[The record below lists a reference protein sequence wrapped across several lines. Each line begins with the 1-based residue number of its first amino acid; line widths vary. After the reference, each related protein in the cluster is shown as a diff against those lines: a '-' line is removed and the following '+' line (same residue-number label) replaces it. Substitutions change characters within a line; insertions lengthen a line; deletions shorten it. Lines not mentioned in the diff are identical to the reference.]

1 MRRNGHV
8 CRQYIRGNMQRT
20 QAEKETRLHAGGQ
33 PRATSAPA
41 HKRHPIAA
49 YLQAAAL
56 IAALSHTSSAQTPPN
71 PVPTPAR
78 NPASSKP
85 ATPPPTPQQEAPAL
99 IIHQAVR
106 RVIVDVVVTDPRN
119 RPVLGLKADDFR
131 IFEDGKPQTIRHF
144 DAHSPSES
152 DNPLPRLPEL
162 PPHTFMNLPS
172 SPETGPITVILYDLL
187 NTPLDVQLSAHRSIL
202 HFLKSNPPTG
212 QTAIFVLS
220 DRLHLL
226 QGFTGDKTQLLAAAD
241 SKAAHSQRST
251 ILESPNDVDQAAQS
265 ISDAGQGPA
274 GEVAG
279 AGPGKPAP
287 GLNGA
292 ADHSNT
298 PSSPED
304 MLAHAEAL
312 EASAMLDLRVD
323 STLEALNQIAGFL
336 SAVPGRKN
344 LIWLSGSFPVNIA
357 PDPDAAFSGYDLV
370 RSYAEKIKMTGDLL
384 NESQVAVYPVDI
396 RGLTVNPMFD
406 ASSRKTYAPGS
417 AGASGI
423 PADVKAVQD
432 YTRQQT
438 AEHST
443 MDAIGGQTGGH
454 AFYNTNGLEQA
465 MQSAVKDGS
474 SYYSL
479 EYAPTN
485 PEYDG
490 SLRKLKVTL
499 DHRGLQL
506 AYRRSYFADD
516 LETGTRDPQT
526 GKVEK
531 FDPAETAPELGSLLA
546 AMQFGA
552 PPARQ
557 LIFAAHVDA
566 LGPPAPATA
575 DQVRGLIPYLQAASH
590 IAHTKFVIPQA
601 PVQLERYV
609 VQYAVLA
616 SQLDLPATKDNIYTP
631 DLTFAVLAFDEDGYT
646 LIGFRTSIQDAIP
659 ATRIEEVRKHG
670 YRITQMVYVP
680 LNATSL
686 RIAVRDG
693 RTNRIG
699 SMEVRL
705 PLPAASEATG
715 PASAH

>member
-1 MRRNGHV
+1 MGRNPSRR
-8 CRQYIRGNMQRT
+8 
-20 QAEKETRLHAGGQ
+20 ETRLEACGLA
-33 PRATSAPA
+33 RATSAPA
-41 HKRHPIAA
+41 RKPHHVAA
-49 YLQAAAL
+49 YLLAAAV
-56 IAALSHTSSAQTPPN
+56 IAILSHTSSAQTPPN
-71 PVPTPAR
+71 AIPPPGH

-85 ATPPPTPQQEAPAL
+85 PAAPPAPPQESPAL
-99 IIHQAVR
+99 VIHQAVR
-106 RVIVDVVVTDPRN
+106 RVIVDVVVTDAHN
-119 RPVLGLKADDFR
+119 QPVMGLKADEFR
-131 IFEDGKPQTIRHF
+131 IYEDGKLQTIRHF

-152 DNPLPRLPEL
+152 GSTLPRLPEL
-162 PPHTFMNLPS
+162 PPRTYMNLPTS
-172 SPETGPITVILYDLL
+172 AETGPITVILYDLL
-187 NTPLDVQLSAHRSIL
+187 NTPLDAQLSAHRSIL
-202 HFLKSNPPTG
+202 HFLKSNPPAS

-226 QGFTGDKTQLLAAAD
+226 QGFTGSQTQLLTAAD
-241 SKAAHSQRST
+241 SKSARSQGST
-251 ILESPNDVDQAAQS
+251 ILESADDVDQAAQS
-265 ISDAGQGPA
+265 ISDAGEGPA
-274 GEVAG
+274 GAVAG
-279 AGPGKPAP
+279 AAPGKPGP
-287 GLNGA
+287 GSNGA
-292 ADHSNT
+292 ADHTNT

-304 MLAHAEAL
+304 MLTRAEAL

-323 STLEALNQIAGFL
+323 STLEALNQLARFL

-357 PDPDAAFSGYDLV
+357 PDPDAAFNGYDLV
-370 RSYAEKIKMTGDLL
+370 RSYTEKIKMTGDLL
-384 NESQVAVYPVDI
+384 NASQVAVYPVDV

-406 ASSRKTYAPGS
+406 ASSRKTFAPGK

-423 PADVKAVQD
+423 PSDVKAVQD
-432 YTRQQT
+432 YSRQQA

-443 MDAIGGQTGGH
+443 MDAIGDRTGGH

-465 MQSAVKDGS
+465 MQSAVNDGS

-485 PEYDG
+485 PKYDG

-499 DHRGLQL
+499 DRGGLQL

-516 LETGTRDPQT
+516 LETGARDPET
-526 GKVEK
+526 GKAKE

-552 PPARQ
+552 PPAHQ

-566 LGPPAPATA
+566 LGSPAPATA
-575 DQVRGLIPYLQAASH
+575 DQMNGLIPYLQAASR
-590 IAHTKFVIPQA
+590 IAHTKFAIPQA
-601 PVQLERYV
+601 PIQLQRYA

-616 SQLDLPATKDNIYTP
+616 SQLNLPATKDNIYTP
-631 DLTFAVLAFDEDGYT
+631 DLTFAVLAFDDDGYT
-646 LIGFRTSIQDAIP
+646 LSGFQTSIQDAIP
-659 ATRIEEVRKHG
+659 ATRIEEVRKDG
-670 YRITQMVYVP
+670 YRIIQMVYVP

-705 PLPAASEATG
+705 PLPAAPESEG
-715 PASAH
+715 SASAH